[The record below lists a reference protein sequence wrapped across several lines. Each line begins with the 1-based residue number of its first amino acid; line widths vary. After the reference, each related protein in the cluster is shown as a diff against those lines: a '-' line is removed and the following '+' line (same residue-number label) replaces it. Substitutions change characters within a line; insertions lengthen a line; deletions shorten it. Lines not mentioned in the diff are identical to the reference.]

1 MFLTTTLGTARAI
14 PVLPILRSRRRNLKL
29 LHIDSSI
36 SGAQSVSRQLS
47 ASIVTRL
54 KDTSPGLG
62 VSYRDLAA
70 HPVPHQSPAILFAK
84 LRSLYESGVLAD
96 ALGDMVAAAVQ
107 SDAQIDASAQDE
119 FAATNVALD
128 EFLAADIVVIG
139 APMYNFGIPSQLKAW
154 IDCLA
159 APGKTFSYTAT
170 GVEGLAGSKKVIVA
184 SSRGG
189 FYSASS
195 PMAFMDHQETF
206 LSNFFGFIGITDI
219 TFVRAEGVNTGPEQ
233 RQRALESALAEIAVL
248 KAA

>member
-1 MFLTTTLGTARAI
+1 MAQAI
-14 PVLPILRSRRRNLKL
+14 PVLPLKSRRRNLKL

-36 SGAQSVSRQLS
+36 SALHSVSRQLTT
-47 ASIVTRL
+47 SIVTRI
-54 KDTSPGLG
+54 KDTLPGLAIT
-62 VSYRDLAA
+62 YRDLAA
-70 HPVPHQSPAILFAK
+70 DPVPHQSPAILFAK
-84 LRSLYESGVLAD
+84 LKSLYEAGALA
-96 ALGDMVAAAVQ
+96 GEIGEMVAAAMRGG
-107 SDAQIDASAQDE
+107 AQVDASAQDE

-206 LSNFFGFIGITDI
+206 LTSFFGFIGITDI

>member
-1 MFLTTTLGTARAI
+1 M
-14 PVLPILRSRRRNLKL
+14 KL

-36 SGAQSVSRQLS
+36 SGGQSVSRQLT
-47 ASIVTRL
+47 ASIVARL
-54 KDTSPGLG
+54 KRTTSGLEIT
-62 VSYRDLAA
+62 YRDLAIA
-70 HPVPHQSPAILFAK
+70 PVPHQSPTILSAK
-84 LRSLYESGVLAD
+84 MKALYEAGALA
-96 ALGDMVAAAVQ
+96 GHIVEIVAAAVQ
-107 SDAQIDASAQDE
+107 GGAKVDASTQAE
-119 FAATNVALD
+119 FAETNVVLD
-128 EFLAADIVVIG
+128 EFLAADIVVVG

-206 LSNFFGFIGITDI
+206 LTSFFGFIGVTDM
-219 TFVRAEGVNTGPEQ
+219 TFVRAEGVNTGPGQ

-248 KAA
+248 EA

>member
-1 MFLTTTLGTARAI
+1 M
-14 PVLPILRSRRRNLKL
+14 KL

-47 ASIVTRL
+47 ASVVARL
-54 KDTSPGLG
+54 KDTSPGLV

-70 HPVPHQSPAILFAK
+70 EPVPHQSPAIQFAK
-84 LRSLYESGVLAD
+84 LKSLYEAG
-96 ALGDMVAAAVQ
+96 ALPDHIGDMVAAAVQ
-107 SDAQIDASAQDE
+107 SGAQVDASGQVE
-119 FAATNVALD
+119 FAATNVVLD

-159 APGKTFSYTAT
+159 APGKTFSYSAA
-170 GVEGLAGSKKVIVA
+170 GVQGLAGSKKVIVA

-195 PMAFMDHQETF
+195 PLAFMDHQETF
-206 LSNFFGFIGITDI
+206 LSNFFGFLGVTDI

-233 RQRALESALAEIAVL
+233 RQRALESALAEIALL

>member
-1 MFLTTTLGTARAI
+1 M
-14 PVLPILRSRRRNLKL
+14 KL

-36 SGAQSVSRQLS
+36 SGAESVSRQLS
-47 ASIVTRL
+47 ANIVTRFKETL
-54 KDTSPGLG
+54 PGLG

-70 HPVPHQSPAILFAK
+70 DPVPHQSPATRFAK
-84 LRSLYESGVLAD
+84 LKALYEAG
-96 ALGDMVAAAVQ
+96 ALDGKIGEVVAAAMRGGAPV
-107 SDAQIDASAQDE
+107 DASAQDE
-119 FAATNVALD
+119 VAETNAALD

-170 GVEGLAGSKKVIVA
+170 GVEGLAGSKRVIVA

-189 FYSASS
+189 FYSAPS

-206 LSNFFGFIGITDI
+206 LTSFFGFIGVTDI
-219 TFVRAEGVNTGPEQ
+219 TFVRAEGVNQGPEQ